1 MATPDSMETTEALSL
16 RSANANAN
24 AKKSHQVIYRTIW
37 RWHFY
42 AGIFCI
48 PFILALS
55 ISGAIFLFK
64 PQIEAA
70 INQPYQNLST
80 SGVRTSGN
88 QQISA
93 ALAAVPQSRF
103 VSYRLPSTDHEAVV
117 ITVNHQGAAQHVYV
131 HPYSLAVLKVSPV
144 DEQLIEI
151 VRTFHGELL
160 AGNFGSVLVEL
171 AACWAIVLIVTGL
184 YLWWPRSARGL
195 AGILYPRLNHGGRIF
210 WRDIH
215 AVVGIWI
222 STLAL
227 FLLITGLPWALVWGS
242 AFKEVRGMI
251 NQPIQQLHQAHQE
264 HQEHLGHQEH
274 GEHQQHARQ
283 DWTLSRAEEQA
294 QLAAST
300 SEATLPDAVLHAAQS
315 LAFAPPVELAPAPDM
330 NQWTVKSL
338 HPNRP
343 LRQDAWLNADTG
355 ELKRINQF
363 SDKAT
368 IDKAIGIG
376 IAAHEGQLF
385 GWFNQLLG
393 VLTTLGLVIMSVSG
407 FILWRKR
414 KPMRVLGA
422 PPPLPDARAGKFITG
437 AVLLMAL
444 LLPLLAISLIVLL
457 LIENLILRR
466 ISVTR
471 QWLGLSA

>member
-1 MATPDSMETTEALSL
+1 METAEALSL
-16 RSANANAN
+16 DS
-24 AKKSHQVIYRTIW
+24 AKKIHQIIYRTIW

-48 PFILALS
+48 PFILTLS
-55 ISGAIFLFK
+55 VSGAIFLFK
-64 PQIEAA
+64 PQIEAF
-70 INQPYQNLST
+70 IDRPYQTLST
-80 SGVRTSGN
+80 SGVRASGD
-88 QQISA
+88 QHISA
-93 ALAAVPQSRF
+93 ALAAVPGGRF
-103 VSYRLPSTDHEAVV
+103 VSYRLPRTDSEAVI

-131 HPYSLAVLKVSPV
+131 HPYSLDVLKVSPV

-151 VRTFHGELL
+151 VRSFHGELL
-160 AGNFGSVLVEL
+160 AGNFGSILVEL

-195 AGILYPRLNHGGRIF
+195 AGVLYPRLNRGGRIF

-222 STLAL
+222 SALAL

-242 AFKEVRGMI
+242 ALKEVREMAS
-251 NQPIQQLHQAHQE
+251 QPSRQLHQNHQE
-264 HQEHLGHQEH
+264 HQEHQ
-274 GEHQQHARQ
+274 EHQQIQ
-283 DWTLSRAEEQA
+283 QSWSLNRAEEQA

-300 SEATLPDAVLHAAQS
+300 SEAKLPEAVLQAAQS
-315 LAFAPPVELAPAPDM
+315 LAFAPPVELAATR
-330 NQWTVKSL
+330 QHAEQWIWTVKSL

-343 LRQDAWLNADTG
+343 LRQDAWLNAHTG
-355 ELKRINQF
+355 ELLRINNF

-368 IDKAIGIG
+368 LDKAIGIG

-393 VLTTLGLVIMSVSG
+393 VLTTLGLVLMSVSG

-414 KPMRVLGA
+414 KPVRVLGA
-422 PPPLPDARAGKFITG
+422 PPPLPDARAGKFIT
-437 AVLLMAL
+437 AVVLVMAA
-444 LLPLLAISLIVLL
+444 LLPLLAISLIILL

-466 ISVTR
+466 LNVTR
-471 QWLGLSA
+471 EWLGLSAE

>member
-1 MATPDSMETTEALSL
+1 METAEALPL
-16 RSANANAN
+16 NN
-24 AKKSHQVIYRTIW
+24 AKRIHQSVYRTIW

-48 PFILALS
+48 PFILTLS

-64 PQIEAA
+64 PQIEAF
-70 INQPYQNLST
+70 IDRPYQSLST
-80 SGVRTSGN
+80 SGVRASGD
-88 QQISA
+88 QHISA
-93 ALAAVPQSRF
+93 ALAAVPHSRF
-103 VSYRLPSTDHEAVV
+103 VSYRLPETDSAAVV
-117 ITVNHQGAAQHVYV
+117 VTVNHQGAAQHVYV
-131 HPYSLAVLKVSPV
+131 HPYSLDVLKISLV
-144 DEQLIEI
+144 DEQFIEI
-151 VRTFHGELL
+151 VRSFHGELL

-184 YLWWPRSARGL
+184 YLWWPKSARGL
-195 AGILYPRLNHGGRIF
+195 AGILYPRLDRGGRMF

-222 STLAL
+222 SALAL

-242 AFKEVRGMI
+242 AFKEVREMA
-251 NQPIQQLHQAHQE
+251 NRPSQQMQQSHQE
-264 HQEHLGHQEH
+264 HQEHR
-274 GEHQQHARQ
+274 EHQTAQQ
-283 DWTLSRAEEQA
+283 DWSLNRTEEQA

-300 SEATLPDAVLHAAQS
+300 SQAKLPEAVLHAAQS
-315 LAFAPPVELAPAPDM
+315 LNFAPPVELSTTGGNAD
-330 NQWTVKSL
+330 QGIWTVKSL

-343 LRQDAWLNADTG
+343 LRQDARLNADTG
-355 ELKRINQF
+355 EILSLTNF
-363 SDKAT
+363 SDKAV

-393 VLTTLGLVIMSVSG
+393 VLTTLGLVLMSVSG

-414 KPMRVLGA
+414 KPARALGA
-422 PPPLPDARAGKFITG
+422 PPPLPCARAGKFVTG
-437 AVLLMAL
+437 VVLVMAA

-457 LIENLILRR
+457 LIENMVLRR
-466 ISVTR
+466 ISATR
-471 QWLGLSA
+471 EWLGLSAE